1 MLRNEEIQEKIFIAK
16 NAKEIHAEDTEDCCA
31 MREIQ
36 EKSFIAKNA
45 KEIHAKNA
53 KEIHAEDTA
62 DCCAM
67 RKYKRKVLPQRNTGG
82 NKRKGNTRG
91 GKGDCTERLRV
102 LFVFPR

>member
-1 MLRNEEIQEKIFIAK
+1 MLRNE
-16 NAKEIHAEDTEDCCA
+16 
-31 MREIQ
+31 EIQ